1 MKRSPPLSIP
11 DGVCRG
17 AVPTPPAPHQLL
29 FGYERPVGDS
39 VKQFLEMAVTLE
51 RRRLLLAIGACT
63 AVAVL
68 VTASQSRVFVTEST
82 SEATMGAP
90 IVAQEPEMPAQ
101 PPSVRITPPPAATGV
116 DPVGAVKVTAV
127 AGTLTDVQMIN
138 EQGRTVAGKMSAGNR
153 EWVPSEPLGYGRSY
167 TVSATS
173 RGADT
178 ATATQV
184 SRFTTVVPDDQTA
197 VTLGSTSG
205 AALTE
210 GASYGVGTVI
220 VARFDDP
227 IPDRAAAERQM
238 QVSSTPAVEGS
249 WYWVNDQKAHWR
261 PKKYFP
267 AGTKVSVDAGIYGA
281 NLGAGLYGQRDS
293 RVNFTIGPSHVTVVD
308 DVTKQVNVYVDGELV
323 RTMPTS
329 MGRGGTET
337 VGGKTIAFWT
347 QPGVYTVMEKQNP
360 VLMDSSTYGLPVDS
374 ASGYKISVP
383 HAVRISPDGIYL
395 HEREA
400 TVWAQGNTNVSA
412 GCLNLSADNAEWF
425 YDFAQPG
432 DVVEIRNTGGAPLE
446 QWQNGDWSVPWETW
460 KAGSALR
467 SPS

>member
-1 MKRSPPLSIP
+1 M
-11 DGVCRG
+11 
-17 AVPTPPAPHQLL
+17 
-29 FGYERPVGDS
+29 
-39 VKQFLEMAVTLE
+39 TLE

-90 IVAQEPEMPAQ
+90 SSRKSEMPAQ

-220 VARFDDP
+220 VARFDDQFP
-227 IPDRAAAERQM
+227 TGLLRNGRCRSARRQ
-238 QVSSTPAVEGS
+238 Q
-249 WYWVNDQKAHWR
+249 
-261 PKKYFP
+261 
-267 AGTKVSVDAGIYGA
+267 
-281 NLGAGLYGQRDS
+281 
-293 RVNFTIGPSHVTVVD
+293 
-308 DVTKQVNVYVDGELV
+308 
-323 RTMPTS
+323 
-329 MGRGGTET
+329 
-337 VGGKTIAFWT
+337 
-347 QPGVYTVMEKQNP
+347 
-360 VLMDSSTYGLPVDS
+360 
-374 ASGYKISVP
+374 
-383 HAVRISPDGIYL
+383 
-395 HEREA
+395 
-400 TVWAQGNTNVSA
+400 
-412 GCLNLSADNAEWF
+412 
-425 YDFAQPG
+425 
-432 DVVEIRNTGGAPLE
+432 
-446 QWQNGDWSVPWETW
+446 
-460 KAGSALR
+460 
-467 SPS
+467 

>member
-1 MKRSPPLSIP
+1 
-11 DGVCRG
+11 
-17 AVPTPPAPHQLL
+17 
-29 FGYERPVGDS
+29 
-39 VKQFLEMAVTLE
+39 
-51 RRRLLLAIGACT
+51 
-63 AVAVL
+63 
-68 VTASQSRVFVTEST
+68 
-82 SEATMGAP
+82 
-90 IVAQEPEMPAQ
+90 
-101 PPSVRITPPPAATGV
+101 
-116 DPVGAVKVTAV
+116 
-127 AGTLTDVQMIN
+127 
-138 EQGRTVAGKMSAGNR
+138 
-153 EWVPSEPLGYGRSY
+153 
-167 TVSATS
+167 
-173 RGADT
+173 
-178 ATATQV
+178 
-184 SRFTTVVPDDQTA
+184 
-197 VTLGSTSG
+197 
-205 AALTE
+205 
-210 GASYGVGTVI
+210 
-220 VARFDDP
+220 
-227 IPDRAAAERQM
+227 M

-261 PKKYFP
+261 PRNTSR
-267 AGTKVSVDAGIYGA
+267 GHQVSVDAGIYGA

-432 DVVEIRNTGGAPLE
+432 DVVEIRNTGALHSSSGRTGTGVCRGKRGRPEALY
-446 QWQNGDWSVPWETW
+446 GLRRKVPVAIYECDRSP
-460 KAGSALR
+460 AGSAAAPALR
-467 SPS
+467 APAEARPMARHPMDAVDHAEQTSPHRLRAHLSDEYRRVVGRQGRVRSAALAHGGHHRTR